1 MAIGMAG
8 LSRIARAFTTGIL
21 TLSCLATS
29 GEVLSADRISFSSF
43 RPSGWN
49 IYLLERGRAPRQL
62 TDGPALNYDA
72 VFSPDGRFVVFTSE
86 RNGTPQLFVMNLEH
100 SRTPRLLVRSDGFED
115 QATFSPDGTTI
126 AFVADREGNA
136 DLYSLPFD
144 PRHTTNIRSARR
156 LTGHSAANLRPSYS
170 PDGKKIVFT
179 STRDSVDRGHPLF
192 PFAIQSFGDLYS
204 LDLAS
209 GKIMRLTNAEGWD
222 GSAAYST
229 DGKSIYFYSERL
241 EPHYPRLFVM
251 NADGSE
257 QRPAGPERRAIK
269 PAPLADGRVAYESWQ
284 DGGNGELSGWELRV
298 FDPRDGTDSG
308 IDAGA
313 ITCHDP
319 SARPKGTAVLCHGV
333 SRDAFGDTAAGS
345 DFPGP
350 LLAPAFPSTYRLPDR
365 VVTLYP
371 FRNEFDA
378 PLSPVADEVMFRTNG
393 ASVDVLSLATGQT
406 RPLVRFDASQLTPAH
421 RGIMGLT
428 WSPDGKVAAF
438 SVKRFRNS
446 TGVGEIWTINADGTS
461 LKKLTGEGI
470 EAAGMPSWGENGSR
484 IAFTAR
490 VGAKTHL
497 MRMNADGSDLQ
508 QLSHSE
514 DRENFAALSPDG
526 RWLVYTS
533 DHDGMAD
540 PPTGEK
546 RMSLYLARI
555 SPQGTLIEPRRLTQT
570 PAQVGHPRFSPDGRW
585 IVYTSGEGGLNDES
599 PINTS
604 LMFSPQ
610 SYGEIWAQR
619 LSDGLRVRLTHDKWE
634 DGAPFW
640 APPVSVSQPKK

>member
-1 MAIGMAG
+1 
-8 LSRIARAFTTGIL
+8 
-21 TLSCLATS
+21 
-29 GEVLSADRISFSSF
+29 V
-43 RPSGWN
+43 
-49 IYLLERGRAPRQL
+49 
-62 TDGPALNYDA
+62 
-72 VFSPDGRFVVFTSE
+72 
-86 RNGTPQLFVMNLEH
+86 
-100 SRTPRLLVRSDGFED
+100 
-115 QATFSPDGTTI
+115 
-126 AFVADREGNA
+126 
-136 DLYSLPFD
+136 
-144 PRHTTNIRSARR
+144 
-156 LTGHSAANLRPSYS
+156 
-170 PDGKKIVFT
+170 
-179 STRDSVDRGHPLF
+179 
-192 PFAIQSFGDLYS
+192 
-204 LDLAS
+204 
-209 GKIMRLTNAEGWD
+209 
-222 GSAAYST
+222 
-229 DGKSIYFYSERL
+229 
-241 EPHYPRLFVM
+241 
-251 NADGSE
+251 
-257 QRPAGPERRAIK
+257 
-269 PAPLADGRVAYESWQ
+269 
-284 DGGNGELSGWELRV
+284 
-298 FDPRDGTDSG
+298 
-308 IDAGA
+308 
-313 ITCHDP
+313 
-319 SARPKGTAVLCHGV
+319 
-333 SRDAFGDTAAGS
+333 
-345 DFPGP
+345 
-350 LLAPAFPSTYRLPDR
+350 
-365 VVTLYP
+365 
-371 FRNEFDA
+371 
-378 PLSPVADEVMFRTNG
+378 PLSPVADEVMFRTDG

-461 LKKLTGEGI
+461 LKKLTGDGI

-555 SPQGTLIEPRRLTQT
+555 SPQGILIEPRRLTQT
-570 PAQVGHPRFSPDGRW
+570 SAQVGHPRFSPDGRW
-585 IVYTSGEGGLNDES
+585 IVYASGEGGLNDES

-640 APPVSVSQPKK
+640 APPVSVSQHKK